1 VNSITFARGGA
12 ELPYAVVRWELRNLL
27 EKFVWAYGEG
37 VGQLYNIDD
46 ADVTFSSFHTP
57 NIVPMQ
63 MCQFGEAFLR
73 NAAPDSELPNPFP
86 YQRSW
91 ISRRHLDIIVA

>member
-1 VNSITFARGGA
+1 LHQKGA
-12 ELPYAVVRWELRNLL
+12 ERPYAVVRKKSGNLL
-27 EKFVWAYGEG
+27 DKLVWAHGEG

-46 ADVTFSSFHTP
+46 SDVTFSSFYTA

-63 MCQFGEAFLR
+63 MCQFGKAFLR
-73 NAAPDSELPNPFP
+73 NAAPNSKVPNPFSD
-86 YQRSW
+86 QRSW